1 MSGSTKFIQISVQAE
16 FEGES
21 LLFSLR
27 GIDFSERSFL
37 KLAKAHVGRRVL
49 KVGRFVEKH
58 TTQIGAMVEGAGGG
72 SKNSSVCSGRSFIM
86 AAS

>member
-1 MSGSTKFIQISVQAE
+1 MYLRPKNSRLFRVRKKMSGSTKFIQISVQAE

-37 KLAKAHVGRRVL
+37 KLAKAHVGDFL
-49 KVGRFVEKH
+49 KWE
-58 TTQIGAMVEGAGGG
+58 I
-72 SKNSSVCSGRSFIM
+72 C
-86 AAS
+86 

>member
-58 TTQIGAMVEGAGGG
+58 TTQIGAMVEGAGG
-72 SKNSSVCSGRSFIM
+72 RI
-86 AAS
+86 

>member
-1 MSGSTKFIQISVQAE
+1 MYGSTKFIQISVQAE

-37 KLAKAHVGRRVL
+37 KLAKAHVGDFL
-49 KVGRFVEKH
+49 KWE
-58 TTQIGAMVEGAGGG
+58 I
-72 SKNSSVCSGRSFIM
+72 C
-86 AAS
+86 